1 MSSSARDRLIE
12 AALALIGEKGPRGA
26 STRAIAERAGLN
38 EVTLFRTFGRKD
50 DLIAA
55 CIQSLFQRIV
65 GPTGQRPRSDD
76 VVADLEALARDYFGL
91 ANSHRHALA
100 RLLPEL
106 RRNQKL
112 AEAILRDTATPVTAS
127 MFGLFAHHQGAGR
140 LRSDADPR
148 ELTLAFLGP
157 LLAHA
162 MIGDLLGLPDALD
175 LPAYVARYL
184 DGHRG

>member
-1 MSSSARDRLIE
+1 MASSARDRLIE
-12 AALALIGEKGPRGA
+12 AALALIGEKGTRGA

-50 DLIAA
+50 DLVAA
-55 CIQSLFQRIV
+55 CIQSLFQHIL
-65 GPTGQRPRSDD
+65 GPTGQRPQSDD
-76 VVADLEALARDYFGL
+76 VVADLEALASDYFRL
-91 ANSHRHALA
+91 TSSHRHALA
-100 RLLPEL
+100 RLLPEV

-112 AEAILRDTATPVTAS
+112 AEAIVRDTASPVTAA
-127 MFGLFAHHQGAGR
+127 MFGLFAHHQKARR
-140 LRSDADPR
+140 LRTDVDPR